1 MRIFKSNLKSLAVI
15 VSMIS
20 LSFGMQSCVDNQY
33 DLNNISPE
41 ITVGGEEV
49 ILPLANIEPI
59 SLSQMLGDGFEGL
72 SEDGGVYC
80 LKFEGEG
87 QSFSID
93 GISLPAL
100 SNIAPKIEAVTFS
113 APALP
118 TDFMFSEVETSFV
131 LGYPDLNVAP
141 TFEPIEFGS
150 PVDLGFK
157 LPVTG
162 GATIPSM
169 GELSFSNEG
178 EVAFPA
184 SFNIPEQ
191 IRSIGKIFFGDNS
204 NGSLI
209 NIALKFNGLKSINGG
224 GKLNL
229 NVIFPENYS
238 LVDLNGRSIGNTLK
252 LENYEVASGV
262 ESVNIGA
269 YLQSIDFSRSTVARG
284 SMNIN
289 DKIAYSF
296 DYTFNSVSGYVNT
309 SSMPQFGFAVAPKF
323 RDMEI
328 VLNDVTID
336 NENHSSDVVYTLTGI
351 PESINSIDY
360 IAFDSAPI
368 TMRIEGLSWLK
379 TDALMAETQLPD
391 CFIFENDANGWLDTS
406 TNKMR
411 APMRQLENGV
421 TLNLKAI
428 DLSKINA
435 KPQSGQLNIATSISS
450 HISDLKGGQS
460 FLLSEVLP
468 PTKVVNVK
476 TIIDESHFY
485 IDLENCHVE
494 MKEQYFDFELNEN
507 QLPRL
512 EHTIAVPDELAS
524 IERLELKAPDGGPM
538 KIRLGI
544 SHPEGEVFPVDK
556 VYLSLTVNFKKMIHP
571 VAGQKNIEQAP
582 NGDYILRIDH
592 KEWRPNENP
601 VMDVVEIEVDAI
613 ENLPEITGEKGNRQI
628 VINEKFAVT
637 GGISIDEGTNVNLE
651 AQNTK
656 LNFDFAINDAQV
668 SKFYGKIDYTL
679 EPDNLPELEIGAL
692 ADQGLKI
699 ENLDISPII
708 RFNINNPI
716 DVPFN
721 ASLELNPYDANG
733 NYMPNN
739 QVKIEDVHIAG
750 EGQTKLVLST
760 EERRSQFEGEKDIT
774 FVETNLSKLFKG
786 SLPAKIAVKM
796 KVASDLSTTHVI
808 DLTKP
813 SYDIGYDYSVAI
825 PLEFG
830 HDFDI
835 SYEQTIDLSG
845 AFADDSRTT
854 IAEDVEPGSDSSIA
868 SILDMFEVGEV
879 SLLADFTT
887 TIPLDFILETEC
899 LNEEGKPADTQ
910 ISFNVNN
917 NMIHGHHPEDGE
929 PEAHSTLELKLDLGE
944 EGKLEALREIAA
956 LRLRLNLRNNSHT
969 TSALSPD
976 QTISGKLRLK
986 IKDGLTINLRGE

>member
-1 MRIFKSNLKSLAVI
+1 MRFFKFNLKSLAVA

-33 DLNNISPE
+33 DLNNISTE
-41 ITVGGEEV
+41 VTVGGEEV
-49 ILPLANIEPI
+49 ILPLATIEPI
-59 SLSQMLGDGFEGL
+59 SLSQMLGGGFDGLDEENGAY
-72 SEDGGVYC
+72 V

-93 GISLPAL
+93 GISLPTL
-100 SNIAPKIEAVTFS
+100 SNLAPKIEAVTFS

-118 TDFMFSEVETSFV
+118 SDFIFSEVETSFV

-141 TFEPIEFGS
+141 TFEPIKFDS
-150 PVDLGFK
+150 PINLGFN
-157 LPVTG
+157 LPSTG

-169 GELSFSNEG
+169 GERQFSNEG
-178 EVAFPA
+178 EITFPS
-184 SFNIPEQ
+184 SFSIPEQ
-191 IRSIGKIFFGDNS
+191 IRSIGKIFFGNN
-204 NGSLI
+204 NGSPI
-209 NIALKFNGLKSINGG
+209 NIALEFKGLKSINGG

-229 NVIFPENYS
+229 NVVFPESYS
-238 LVDLNGRSIGNTLK
+238 LVDMNGRSIGNTLK
-252 LENYEVASGV
+252 IENYEVAANV
-262 ESVNIGA
+262 ESVEIGA
-269 YLQSIDFSRSTVARG
+269 YLQSIDFSHNTAARG
-284 SMNIN
+284 TMNIN
-289 DKIAYSF
+289 DKITYSF

-309 SSMPQFGFAVAPKF
+309 SNMPQFSFNIAPKF

-328 VLNDVTID
+328 VLNQVTID
-336 NENHSSDVVYTLTGI
+336 NENHTSDVIYTLTGI
-351 PESINSIDY
+351 PESISSIDY

-379 TDALMAETQLPD
+379 TDALTAETQLPE
-391 CFIFENDANGWLDTS
+391 CFIFEEDANGYLNTS
-406 TNKMR
+406 TNKMKT
-411 APMRQLENGV
+411 PMRQLEKGV

-435 KPQSGQLNIATSISS
+435 QPQSGQLNIATSISS
-450 HISDLKGGQS
+450 HISDLEGGQT

-468 PTKVVNVK
+468 PTKTVNVK

-485 IDLENCHVE
+485 IDLKNCLVE
-494 MKEQYFDFELNEN
+494 MKEQYFDFELSEN

-512 EHTIAVPDELAS
+512 EHTITVPDELAS
-524 IERLELKAPDGGPM
+524 IERLELKSPDGNPM

-544 SHPEGEVFPVDK
+544 SHPDGEVFPVDK

-571 VAGQKNIEQAP
+571 VAGQKNIEQTP
-582 NGDYILRIDH
+582 NGDYILHIDN
-592 KEWRPNENP
+592 KEWRPNDNP

-613 ENLPEITGEKGNRQI
+613 ENLPEITGPKGNRQI

-668 SKFYGKIDYTL
+668 SKFYGKIDYSL
-679 EPDNLPELEIGAL
+679 EPDNLPELEIGEL
-692 ADQGLKI
+692 AAQGLKI
-699 ENLDISPII
+699 DNLDISPII

-721 ASLELNPYDANG
+721 VTLELNPYDANG
-733 NYMPNN
+733 KYMESN
-739 QVKIEDVHIAG
+739 QVKIEDVHIEG
-750 EGQTKLVLST
+750 EGQTKLILST
-760 EERRSQFEGEKDIT
+760 EERRSQFENEEGIT
-774 FVETNLSKLFKG
+774 FVEANLSKLFKG
-786 SLPAKIAVKM
+786 SLPAKIAVKL

-813 SYDIGYDYSVAI
+813 SYEIGYDYSVSI

-835 SYEQTIDLSG
+835 SYEQTIDLG
-845 AFADDSRTT
+845 GVLTDESRTT
-854 IAEDVEPGSDSSIA
+854 PVEDSESSSDTSLLN
-868 SILDMFEVGEV
+868 ILDMFEVGEV

-899 LNEEGKPADTQ
+899 LDKDGNPATAQ
-910 ISFNVNN
+910 ISFGENS
-917 NMIHGHHPEDGE
+917 NMIHGHHPEDAE
-929 PEAHSTLELKLDLGE
+929 PEAHSTLELKLNLGE
-944 EGKLEALREIAA
+944 EGNLNALNEIAA

-969 TSALSPD
+969 SSALSPD
-976 QTISGKLRLK
+976 QTLSGKLRLK
-986 IKDGLTINLRGE
+986 VKDGLTINLRGE